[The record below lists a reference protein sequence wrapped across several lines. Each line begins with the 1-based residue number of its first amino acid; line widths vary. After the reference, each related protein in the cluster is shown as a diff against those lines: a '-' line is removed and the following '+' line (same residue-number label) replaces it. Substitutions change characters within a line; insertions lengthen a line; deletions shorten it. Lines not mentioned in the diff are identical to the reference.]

1 MKIICGVDVSKARLD
16 ACIEPGAIRGS
27 FRNDRAG
34 IAALA
39 AFCRQQ
45 RVELV
50 AMEATG
56 GYERR
61 AFLLLWE
68 EGLPCAITNARNVRQ
83 YAEAMGALE
92 KTDEIDASIIARFA
106 RARDLRPTQLP
117 SPAQQRIKALVAR
130 LRQVTDDLTV
140 QKQRRSSLLDNA
152 EMLASIDEVIALLKR
167 QSRRLEGEIAS
178 MIDDDPLWARLAE
191 TWRAVKGVAGR
202 TVARLMAE
210 LPEIGTYNKAVAK
223 LVGVA
228 PIANDSGK
236 RKGKRPVRGGRSSVR
251 SILFLVAAIAA
262 RYDQSLSEFRARL
275 VAAGKKKWSSELRS
289 RANCSFA
296 STPKHGMREP
306 STPMQLDSPDSR
318 SPQPSPRKS
327 GARENFRLCEVP
339 ITTPAS
345 AAPAPST
352 RRSRR
357 RATSP
362 SWFDNP
368 SPPSW
373 CRCRRGRRCRRCQSP
388 LWSAGSAFPGL
399 RQALAR
405 ARSRGTAE

>member
-27 FRNDRAG
+27 FSNDGAG

-56 GYERR
+56 GYERK

-68 EGLPCAITNARNVRQ
+68 QGLPCAITNARNVRQ

-106 RARDLRPTQLP
+106 RARDLRPTPLP

-210 LPEIGTYNKAVAK
+210 LPEIGTYSNKAIAK

-236 RKGKRPVRGGRSSVR
+236 RKGRRPVHGGRSSVR

-262 RYDQSLSEFRARL
+262 RYDQSLGEFRASL
-275 VAAGKKKWSSELRS
+275 VAAGKEKMVIR
-289 RANCSFA
+289 
-296 STPKHGMREP
+296 
-306 STPMQLDSPDSR
+306 
-318 SPQPSPRKS
+318 
-327 GARENFRLCEVP
+327 
-339 ITTPAS
+339 I
-345 AAPAPST
+345 
-352 RRSRR
+352 
-357 RATSP
+357 
-362 SWFDNP
+362 
-368 SPPSW
+368 
-373 CRCRRGRRCRRCQSP
+373 
-388 LWSAGSAFPGL
+388 
-399 RQALAR
+399 ALAR
-405 ARSRGTAE
+405 KLLVRLNAKARDARAEYANAT